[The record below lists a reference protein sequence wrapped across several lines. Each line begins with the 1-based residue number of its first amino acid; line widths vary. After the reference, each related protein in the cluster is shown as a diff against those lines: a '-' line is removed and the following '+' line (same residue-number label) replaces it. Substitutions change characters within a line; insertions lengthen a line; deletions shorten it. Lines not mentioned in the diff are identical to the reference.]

1 VAVRLRR
8 SRGQQPARCRRGGWC
23 YLIDRG
29 NKPRGPEAG
38 LCDIGII
45 MLLLVLHSS
54 GYSGGAVIVGTVQ
67 RDVDAAKDP
76 VLAEVALADFFI
88 EGIGFRSLSMV
99 KRFGGQQQ

>member
-1 VAVRLRR
+1 MISASWPSGSGAAEGNNRPDAA
-8 SRGQQPARCRRGGWC
+8 GAGWC
-23 YLIDRG
+23 YLIHSG

-38 LCDIGII
+38 ACDIEII

-76 VLAEVALADFFI
+76 VLAEVALATPHRGHRLPLP
-88 EGIGFRSLSMV
+88 EAW
-99 KRFGGQQQ
+99 